1 MADGDVKDLDLDV
14 EDEKPKSKLML
25 FVIIGV
31 VVLLGGGAAAYFL
44 LMSDSSES
52 ESAAEA
58 EQVSTKAPAIYL
70 PLKPPF
76 VVTYMAGSRQRFVQI
91 TVSLMTRD
99 EEAVGAIEQ
108 HMPLIRNNLVTV
120 FGLQEFEELKSQ
132 EGKEAMRQAAL
143 EEIQMIIEEE
153 LGKPGVEQVLF
164 TNFVI
169 Q

>member
-1 MADGDVKDLDLDV
+1 MADAEVKDLDLDV

-25 FVIIGV
+25 IIIIAV
-31 VVLLGGGAAAYFL
+31 VVLLAGGGAAYFL
-44 LMSDSSES
+44 LMSDSSTTAS
-52 ESAAEA
+52 EDDVEA
-58 EQVSTKAPAIYL
+58 EDVKAPAIYL

-91 TVSLMTRD
+91 TVSLMTRED
-99 EEAVGAIEQ
+99 DVVSALEQ

-120 FGLQEFEELKSQ
+120 FGQQEFEELKTQ
-132 EGKEAMRQAAL
+132 DGKEAMRDAAL
-143 EEIQMIIEEE
+143 EEIQLVMEEE